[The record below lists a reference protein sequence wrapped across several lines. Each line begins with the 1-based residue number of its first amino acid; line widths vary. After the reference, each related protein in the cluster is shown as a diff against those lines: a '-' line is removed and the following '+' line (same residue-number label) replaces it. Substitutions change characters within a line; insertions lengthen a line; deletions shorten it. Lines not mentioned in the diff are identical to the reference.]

1 MRRLYF
7 EISQALGQKDVVL
20 VLRARTA
27 SATFFHGTADDLL
40 TAESALE
47 DMGLITYAEL
57 IRLGFISQSDIAVWH
72 GAPNAHAQRRQ
83 RIAKALDQ
91 LSDEKQEAL
100 TELLLAKKAGFDTKF
115 LQDLDEVK

>member
-7 EISQALGQKDVVL
+7 EVLEGHVL
-20 VLRARTA
+20 VLRARNA
-27 SATFFHGTADDLL
+27 SATFFHGTADDHL

-57 IRLGFISQSDIAVWH
+57 IRLGCLTQHQVMLGWRH
-72 GAPNAHAQRRQ
+72 NPKEQV
-83 RIAKALDQ
+83 AKALDQ
-91 LSDEKQEAL
+91 LSDEQHEAL
-100 TELLLAKKAGFDTKF
+100 TELMRARQAGFDTKF